1 MNNFIEH
8 NDNKISTVFGAIVG
22 SISYM
27 ATNEPLKSLA
37 FAFAAG
43 FVGHIGNTL
52 AKYIITKIRQKN
64 V

>member
-1 MNNFIEH
+1 MDNFIEH
-8 NDNKISTVFGAIVG
+8 HDNKISAVFGSIVG

-37 FAFAAG
+37 FAFMAG
-43 FVGHIGNTL
+43 FLGHIGNSL
-52 AKYIITKIRQKN
+52 AKYLITKIRKKN